1 MCSLCTVLLTRDKNF
16 VWFGHVTR
24 HDSLTK
30 AILTGTLEEWA
41 TLWLAEEMMDG
52 QHQRVDIPPNA
63 RTDHNGLLQKRL
75 EEDLC

>member
-1 MCSLCTVLLTRDKNF
+1 MCSLCMVLLTRDKNF

-52 QHQRVDIPPNA
+52 QHQRVDIPAYA
-63 RTDHNGLLQKRL
+63 RTAHKGLHKRL
-75 EEDLC
+75 EEDFC